1 MSVGQVYRWGRE
13 GLGLL
18 RRSHLLSPF
27 FLHSTHKPDPLI
39 SSEKGLEP
47 GQSQV
52 LCGSL
57 KQATPAIQACVEA
70 CNFIARAQHQRNHF
84 DSVSQ
89 SGSGRVL

>member
-1 MSVGQVYRWGRE
+1 MGERRAGS
-13 GLGLL
+13 L
-18 RRSHLLSPF
+18 RRGHLLSLF
-27 FLHSTHKPDPLI
+27 LLHSTHKPDPLI

-52 LCGSL
+52 LYGSL
-57 KQATPAIQACVEA
+57 KQANPAIRACVEA

-89 SGSGRVL
+89 SESEGLL